1 MQNPNLFLPGF
12 HLTTLRRKPR
22 SERQK
27 LADKL
32 AQIQRKSI
40 GQLAKCF
47 ADFIPKQTL
56 QAHCSGAQSRRRL
69 FSKENTFWGFFS
81 QILNADGGCYIF
93 LGDKGFCSYYDKLK

>member
-12 HLTTLRRKPR
+12 HLATLRRKPR

-40 GQLAKCF
+40 SQLAKCF
-47 ADFIPKQTL
+47 ADFI
-56 QAHCSGAQSRRRL
+56 RL
-69 FSKENTFWGFFS
+69 LCNQIKLSNCLVLTGYS
-81 QILNADGGCYIF
+81 QDARF
-93 LGDKGFCSYYDKLK
+93 LPLA